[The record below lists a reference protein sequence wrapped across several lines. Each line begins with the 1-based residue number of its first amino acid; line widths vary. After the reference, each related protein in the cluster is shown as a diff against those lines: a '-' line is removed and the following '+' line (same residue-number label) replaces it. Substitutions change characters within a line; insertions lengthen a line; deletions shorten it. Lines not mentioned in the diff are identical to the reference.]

1 MRTAWWHRVKTPS
14 LGPEAGCPRYA
25 SDTMLEPL
33 TGEGKTEGTCGEKNR
48 RLLMEIYQEQF
59 PSVSDP
65 KSLGHVPDMYLGAGA
80 RPILSRSAFDETQ
93 PTTNIEDHCQ
103 L

>member
-14 LGPEAGCPRYA
+14 VGPKAGCPRYA

-33 TGEGKTEGTCGEKNR
+33 TGEGKTEGTCGGKKNR
-48 RLLMEIYQEQF
+48 KLLMEIYQKQF

-65 KSLGHVPDMYLGAGA
+65 KVTWACIRHVSWSGETADSEPLIKQNLL
-80 RPILSRSAFDETQ
+80 PI
-93 PTTNIEDHCQ
+93 
-103 L
+103 